1 MTFKNGLITQTMA
14 GSFIVIDPAR
24 TDVIV
29 KFNETS
35 ARIFELLHTCGS
47 DAEAA
52 EALTEEYDIG
62 IDKALADVRAIR
74 EKLISL
80 GLAED

>member
-1 MTFKNGLITQTMA
+1 MTFKTGLISQVVA

-35 ARIFELLHTCGS
+35 ARIFELLRSCGS
-47 DAEAA
+47 DEEAA
-52 EALTEEYDIG
+52 DALAAEYDI
-62 IDKALADVRAIR
+62 DTEKALADVRIIHA
-74 EKLISL
+74 KLVSL
-80 GLAED
+80 GLAEE